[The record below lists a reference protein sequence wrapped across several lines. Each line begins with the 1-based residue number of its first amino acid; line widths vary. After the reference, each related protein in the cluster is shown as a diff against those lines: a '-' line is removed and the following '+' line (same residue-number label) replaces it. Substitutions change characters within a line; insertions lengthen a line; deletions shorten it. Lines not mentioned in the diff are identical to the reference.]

1 MSELDTGAAT
11 AAAEP
16 SSATSEQVVQTP
28 NPVRTDPSSQPAD
41 KQEPKD
47 QPKPSARE
55 AIANARKKLHD
66 QEKAEAAKPVGS
78 DPKAAEQKN
87 DKSADKQPVKAD
99 AKADA
104 STQKADTTGENG
116 QQQQKAAPTD
126 QQQSQTQKPRYEAP
140 KRFSSDVAA
149 TADWEKVPES
159 VQAAVHRVQR
169 EMEEGITKYKSSHDR
184 YETVREFDEI
194 ARSNGHELK
203 DSLKKVVDI
212 EQAFARNPVEGFQHI
227 CNHFGINMRALAAHI
242 AGQKAEDVQVQQEGT
257 ISELRRELADLKQ
270 QISGVSTGFQQQQTA
285 ATSKEVEAFAAQPG
299 NERFYDLMDDV
310 AFFLKSD
317 KVNPD
322 LPPIDRLKAAYQ
334 LADRLNPDPNAKPAT
349 AQASDAIAAASAS
362 DAEKEALAAQTRKG
376 EKSITGA
383 PSAGSDPNRR
393 ESSSS
398 VKDSLRKA
406 FAQAG

>member
-1 MSELDTGAAT
+1 MSELDTGAAP

-16 SSATSEQVVQTP
+16 SSASSEQVVQTP

-41 KQEPKD
+41 KQETKE
-47 QPKPSARE
+47 QPKPSARD
-55 AIANARKKLHD
+55 AIANARKKID
-66 QEKAEAAKPVGS
+66 EQEKAEAAKPVKS
-78 DPKAAEQKN
+78 DPKAEQKN
-87 DKSADKQPVKAD
+87 DKPGDKQPVKTD
-99 AKADA
+99 AKAEA
-104 STQKADTTGENG
+104 STQKAETTGENG
-116 QQQQKAAPTD
+116 QQQQKPAPTD
-126 QQQSQTQKPRYEAP
+126 QQQPQTHKSRYEAP

-212 EQAFARNPVEGFQHI
+212 EQAFARNPVEGFQNI

-270 QISGVSTGFQQQQTA
+270 QITGVSTGFQQQQTA
-285 ATSKEVEAFAAQPG
+285 ATSKEVEDFAAQAG
-299 NERFYDLMDDV
+299 NERFYDLMDDI

-317 KVNPD
+317 KIDANM
-322 LPPIDRLKAAYQ
+322 PPLERLKAAYQ
-334 LADRLNPDPNAKPAT
+334 LADRLNPDPNAKPAS
-349 AQASDAIAAASAS
+349 AQASDATATSAS

-383 PSAGSDPNRR
+383 PSAGSDPARR
-393 ESSSS
+393 EPSSS
-398 VKDSLRKA
+398 VKDSLRRA

>member
-1 MSELDTGAAT
+1 MSELDTGAAP

-41 KQEPKD
+41 KQEAKEP
-47 QPKPSARE
+47 PKPSARE
-55 AIANARKKLHD
+55 AIANARKKLDD
-66 QEKAEAAKPVGS
+66 QEKAEAAKPVKS
-78 DPKAAEQKN
+78 DPKAAEQKT
-87 DKSADKQPVKAD
+87 DKPADKQPVKTD
-99 AKADA
+99 AKADTA
-104 STQKADTTGENG
+104 QQKTETAADNG

-126 QQQSQTQKPRYEAP
+126 QQPQKPRYEAP

-184 YETVREFDEI
+184 YETIREFDDI

-212 EQAFARNPVEGFQHI
+212 EQAFARNPIEGFQHI

-317 KVNPD
+317 KVSQD

-349 AQASDAIAAASAS
+349 AQASDA
-362 DAEKEALAAQTRKG
+362 EKEALAAQTRKG

-393 ESSSS
+393 EASSS
-398 VKDSLRKA
+398 VKDSLKRA

>member
-1 MSELDTGAAT
+1 MSELDTGAAP

-16 SSATSEQVVQTP
+16 SSASSEQVVQTP
-28 NPVRTDPSSQPAD
+28 NPVRTDPPSQAAD
-41 KQEPKD
+41 KQETKD

-55 AIANARKKLHD
+55 AIANARKKLD
-66 QEKAEAAKPVGS
+66 EQEKAEAAKPVRS
-78 DPKAAEQKN
+78 DPKTEQKN
-87 DKSADKQPVKAD
+87 DKVAAQQPAKTDPKAE
-99 AKADA
+99 A
-104 STQKADTTGENG
+104 SQQKVETTGENG
-116 QQQQKAAPTD
+116 HQQQKTTPAD
-126 QQQSQTQKPRYEAP
+126 QTQPSTQKSRYEAP

-212 EQAFARNPVEGFQHI
+212 EQAFARNPVEGFQNI

-285 ATSKEVEAFAAQPG
+285 ATSKEVEVFAAQAG
-299 NERFYDLMDDV
+299 NERFYDLMDDI

-317 KVNPD
+317 KID
-322 LPPIDRLKAAYQ
+322 ATMPPLERLKAAYQ
-334 LADRLNPDPNAKPAT
+334 LADRLNPDPKAKPAS
-349 AQASDAIAAASAS
+349 AQASDATAASAS

-383 PSAGSDPNRR
+383 PSAGSDPARR
-393 ESSSS
+393 EPSSS
-398 VKDSLRKA
+398 VKDSLRRA

>member
-1 MSELDTGAAT
+1 MSDFDTGAAP

-16 SSATSEQVVQTP
+16 TSASSEQVVQTP
-28 NPVRTDPSSQPAD
+28 NPVRTDPVSQPAE
-41 KQEPKD
+41 KQEPKE

-55 AIANARKKLHD
+55 AIANARKKLD
-66 QEKAEAAKPVGS
+66 EQEKAEATKPVRI
-78 DPKAAEQKN
+78 DPKVAEQKN
-87 DKSADKQPVKAD
+87 DKAADRQPLKAEAKTDVAQQKAD
-99 AKADA
+99 A
-104 STQKADTTGENG
+104 TGENG
-116 QQQQKAAPTD
+116 QQQQKMASAD
-126 QQQSQTQKPRYEAP
+126 QTQPQTQKARYEAP
-140 KRFSSDVAA
+140 KRFSSDIAA
-149 TADWEKVPES
+149 TTDWEKVPES

-184 YETVREFDEI
+184 YETLREFDDI

-242 AGQKAEDVQVQQEGT
+242 TGQKAEDVQVQQEGT

-270 QISGVSTGFQQQQTA
+270 QVSGVSTGFQQQQTA

-317 KVNPD
+317 KVDAN

-334 LADRLNPDPNAKPAT
+334 LADRLNPDPNAKSAS
-349 AQASDAIAAASAS
+349 AQASDATAASAS

-393 ESSSS
+393 EASSS

>member
-1 MSELDTGAAT
+1 MSELDAGAAP

-16 SSATSEQVVQTP
+16 SSASSEQVVQTP
-28 NPVRTDPSSQPAD
+28 NPVRTDPPSQLAD
-41 KQEPKD
+41 KQETKE

-55 AIANARKKLHD
+55 AIANARKKLD
-66 QEKAEAAKPVGS
+66 EQEKADPAKSVRS
-78 DPKAAEQKN
+78 DPKADQKN
-87 DKSADKQPVKAD
+87 DKSVDRQPAKTD
-99 AKADA
+99 AKPDT
-104 STQKADTTGENG
+104 SQQKTETTGENG
-116 QQQQKAAPTD
+116 QQQQKTAPAD
-126 QQQSQTQKPRYEAP
+126 QQQPQTQKSRYEAP
-140 KRFSSDVAA
+140 KRFSSDIAA

-194 ARSNGHELK
+194 ARSNGYELK

-212 EQAFARNPVEGFQHI
+212 EQAFARNPVGGFQHI

-242 AGQKAEDVQVQQEGT
+242 TGQKAEDVQVQQEGT
-257 ISELRRELADLKQ
+257 INELRRELADLKQ
-270 QISGVSTGFQQQQTA
+270 QITGVSTGFQQQQTA
-285 ATSKEVEAFAAQPG
+285 STSKEVEAFASQPG
-299 NERFYDLMDDV
+299 NERFYDLMDDI

-317 KVNPD
+317 KIDSNM
-322 LPPIDRLKAAYQ
+322 PPLERLKAAYQ
-334 LADRLNPDPNAKPAT
+334 LSDRLNPDPNAKPAS
-349 AQASDAIAAASAS
+349 AQASDATAASAS

-383 PSAGSDPNRR
+383 PSAGSDPARR
-393 ESSSS
+393 EPSSS
-398 VKDSLRKA
+398 VKDSLKRA

>member
-1 MSELDTGAAT
+1 MSELDAGAAP

-16 SSATSEQVVQTP
+16 SSSTSEQVVQTP

-41 KQEPKD
+41 KQETKD

-55 AIANARKKLHD
+55 AIANARKKLD
-66 QEKAEAAKPVGS
+66 EQEKAEAAKPVRS
-78 DPKAAEQKN
+78 DPKTEAKVETSQK
-87 DKSADKQPVKAD
+87 KVEKAGD
-99 AKADA
+99 
-104 STQKADTTGENG
+104 NG
-116 QQQQKAAPTD
+116 QQQQKQGVAD
-126 QQQSQTQKPRYEAP
+126 QQQSQAQKSRYEAP
-140 KRFSSDVAA
+140 KRFSSDIAA

-184 YETVREFDEI
+184 YETIREFDEI
-194 ARSNGHELK
+194 ARGNGHDLK

-212 EQAFARNPVEGFQHI
+212 EQAFARNPVEGFKHI
-227 CNHFGINMRALAAHI
+227 CDHFGINMRALAAHI

-257 ISELRRELADLKQ
+257 ISELRRELADLKR
-270 QISGVSTGFQQQQTA
+270 QITGVITGFQQQQTA
-285 ATSKEVEAFAAQPG
+285 STSKEVEAFAAQAG
-299 NERFYDLMDDV
+299 NERFYDLMDDI

-317 KVNPD
+317 KIDTNM
-322 LPPIDRLKAAYQ
+322 PPLERLKAAYQ
-334 LADRLNPDPNAKPAT
+334 LADRLNPDPNSKPAS
-349 AQASDAIAAASAS
+349 AQASDATAASAS

-383 PSAGSDPNRR
+383 PSAGSDPARR
-393 ESSSS
+393 EPSSS
-398 VKDSLRKA
+398 VKDSLKRA

>member
-1 MSELDTGAAT
+1 MSELDTGAAPV
-11 AAAEP
+11 AAEP
-16 SSATSEQVVQTP
+16 PSATSEQVAQTP
-28 NPVRTDPSSQPAD
+28 NPVRTDPASQPAD
-41 KQEPKD
+41 KQDAKE

-55 AIANARKKLHD
+55 AIANARKKLDD
-66 QEKAEAAKPVGS
+66 QEKAEAAKPVRS
-78 DPKAAEQKN
+78 DPKAEQKN
-87 DKSADKQPVKAD
+87 DKQVEKQPVKTD
-99 AKADA
+99 AKVDTAQ
-104 STQKADTTGENG
+104 QKAETTAENG
-116 QQQQKAAPTD
+116 QQQQRATAAD
-126 QQQSQTQKPRYEAP
+126 QQQPQTQKPRYEAP

-184 YETVREFDEI
+184 YEPIREFDEI
-194 ARSNGHELK
+194 ARSNGHDLK
-203 DSLKKVVDI
+203 VSLQKVVDI

-242 AGQKAEDVQVQQEGT
+242 SGQKAEDVQVQQEGV

-270 QISGVSTGFQQQQTA
+270 QISGVATGFHEQKTTA
-285 ATSKEVEAFAAQPG
+285 ASNEVQAFAAQPG
-299 NERFYDLMDDV
+299 NERFYDLMGDI

-317 KVNPD
+317 KVDPD

-393 ESSSS
+393 EASSS
-398 VKDSLRKA
+398 VKDSLKRA

>member
-1 MSELDTGAAT
+1 MSELDAGAVP

-16 SSATSEQVVQTP
+16 SSASSEQVVQTP
-28 NPVRTDPSSQPAD
+28 NPVRTDPPSQAAD
-41 KQEPKD
+41 KQDTKE
-47 QPKPSARE
+47 QQKPSARE
-55 AIANARKKLHD
+55 AIANARKKLDD
-66 QEKAEAAKPVGS
+66 QEKAEAAKPVRS
-78 DPKAAEQKN
+78 DPKAEQKN
-87 DKSADKQPVKAD
+87 DKAADKQPVKAD
-99 AKADA
+99 AKADT
-104 STQKADTTGENG
+104 SQQNVEKTGENG
-116 QQQQKAAPTD
+116 QQQQKTSATD
-126 QQQSQTQKPRYEAP
+126 QTQATAQKSRYESP
-140 KRFSSDVAA
+140 KRFSSDAAA

-194 ARSNGHELK
+194 ARSNGYELK

-242 AGQKAEDVQVQQEGT
+242 TGQKAEDVQVQQEGT

-270 QISGVSTGFQQQQTA
+270 QITGVSTGFQQQQTA
-285 ATSKEVEAFAAQPG
+285 STSKEVEAFAAQAG
-299 NERFYDLMDDV
+299 NERFYDLMDDI

-317 KVNPD
+317 KIDTN
-322 LPPIDRLKAAYQ
+322 LPPLERLKAAYQ
-334 LADRLNPDPNAKPAT
+334 LADRLNPDPNAKPAS
-349 AQASDAIAAASAS
+349 AQAS

-383 PSAGSDPNRR
+383 PSAGSDPARR
-393 ESSSS
+393 EPSSS
-398 VKDSLRKA
+398 VKDSLKRA